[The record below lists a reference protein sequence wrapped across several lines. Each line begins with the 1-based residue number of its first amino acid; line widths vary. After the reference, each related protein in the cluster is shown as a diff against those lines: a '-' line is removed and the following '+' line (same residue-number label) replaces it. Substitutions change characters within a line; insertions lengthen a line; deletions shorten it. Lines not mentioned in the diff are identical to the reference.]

1 MSIMQSL
8 EHQSKTDKTYFFT
21 NFENEVQVVFNDIS
35 RMSDV
40 GRVSVNIMKGSIYL
54 KGDYFIPLK
63 SSNCLQLKCKEL
75 LDKLKEISCVLSVE
89 IDSNFNLVFCLDR
102 NLVYKTALIEVSK
115 YSHSY
120 GMTDL
125 NKSVL
130 VITDIEKSKSF
141 DNLRNTLLAEHIIS
155 ILSANK
161 IKVFYNECPS
171 IANSSSTKLICSD
184 NCSLES
190 ICQGLEKKLKTT
202 EWKSDSQVDNS
213 ICLDANRYLVCNGL
227 LDKYGKS
234 IEGIIVAK
242 DKALDDLQR
251 TCYIKH
257 LMDDHMHER
266 PDFILHIA
274 SQGQNRSIYKS
285 GILLGMLEDYHI
297 IQVYIF
303 NQSVQNKGNKSTTA
317 DAFIGEHK
325 MEIEN
330 AMAHKYDSYNP
341 NDKTWAGRI
350 QSLTDTAVKF
360 DYLKLNHG
368 SILNLRSPS
377 PSEKNFGVFAQ
388 YNFARLS
395 NLFKNFDEKVEEGFY
410 LPMSPLEDADF
421 GLLKLEEEW
430 NLFHYVL
437 SFPKLVLGLVESLLP
452 VEGAKLR
459 YRLNRVCVMLQEL
472 CQQLSLYYSRIRILS
487 GPQPH
492 LQKTMNARLWL
503 LKGIHQIFKS
513 SFLLLNVEGLDQM

>member
-1 MSIMQSL
+1 MERI
-8 EHQSKTDKTYFFT
+8 EPQSKREITYFFT
-21 NFENEVQVVFNDIS
+21 NFENEVQVVFDDIS

-40 GRVSVNIMKGSIYL
+40 NRVTVNIMKGSIYL

-75 LDKLKEISCVLSVE
+75 LEKLKEISCILSVE
-89 IDSNFNLVFCLDR
+89 VDSHFNLVFCLDR

-115 YSHSY
+115 YSDSY
-120 GMTDL
+120 GMMDL

-130 VITDIEKSKSF
+130 VITDMERSKSF
-141 DNLRNTLLAEHIIS
+141 DNLRNTLLAEHIVS

-161 IKVFYNECPS
+161 VKVFYNECS
-171 IANSSSTKLICSD
+171 SLLNSTSTKLVCSD
-184 NCSLES
+184 NCSLEG
-190 ICQGLEKKLKTT
+190 ICQGLEEQLETS
-202 EWKSDSQVDNS
+202 EWKSDSQVENS
-213 ICLDANRYLVCNGL
+213 ICLDANRYLICNAL
-227 LDKYGKS
+227 VDKYGKA
-234 IEGIIVAK
+234 IEGIIVPK
-242 DKALDDLQR
+242 DKALNDLQR

-257 LMDDHMHER
+257 LIVDHMRER

-274 SQGQNRSIYKS
+274 SQGQNRSVYKS
-285 GILLGMLEDYHI
+285 GILLGMLENDHI

-317 DAFIGEHK
+317 DAFINEHK
-325 MEIEN
+325 TEIQN
-330 AMAHKYDSYNP
+330 AMAHKYESYNP

-350 QSLTDTAVKF
+350 LSLTDTAVKF

-377 PSEKNFGVFAQ
+377 SHESEKNFGVFAQ

-395 NLFKNFDEKVEEGFY
+395 NLFKNFDEKVEEGVY
-410 LPMSPLEDADF
+410 HPLPPLEDIDF

-437 SFPKLVLGLVESLLP
+437 SFPKLVQGLVESLLP

-492 LQKTMNARLWL
+492 LQKMMNVRLWL
-503 LKGIHQIFKS
+503 LRGIHQIFKN
-513 SFLLLNVEGLDQM
+513 SFLLLNVQGLDQM